1 MAYTEF
7 ETEKAKYVFL
17 AGFHS
22 SSNPSAGKLQGI
34 DALVLE
40 GSKLVSCRLNFNFR
54 KYITFKTAF
63 LAFIHLRRT
72 KNN

>member
-54 KYITFKTAF
+54 KYAGLGKIKDLNQRFESP
-63 LAFIHLRRT
+63 
-72 KNN
+72 